1 MKIELSENKVFFE
14 NDGSKKE
21 IHPFWLRER
30 VNGDQYVDQGTQQ
43 RLFDPTELKN
53 NIKINKLLILD
64 DFLEV
69 TFDDGAFAKIAI
81 QSILK
86 EFVDD
91 NDIKLIQKIKWNSS
105 LKDFN
110 YFQFNENFFENK
122 SMFDALIKFYQYGF
136 VIFKNVPTEN
146 NFLVKFANSI
156 GSIRRTNFGEYFD
169 VKSKPNP
176 NDLAY
181 TSLPLAPHTDN
192 PYRNPVPCIQILHC
206 IENEVSG
213 GFSTLVDGYTVT
225 EELKKNY
232 KDFNYFQF
240 NENFFEHKSMFDAL
254 IKFYQYGFVIFKNV
268 PTENN
273 FLVKFANSIGSI
285 RRTNFGE
292 YFDVKSKPNP
302 NDLAYTSLPLAPHT
316 DNPYRNPVPCIQI
329 LHCIENEVSGGFSTL
344 VDGYTVTEELKKNY
358 KEYYEVLTKTKIRFQ
373 FIDDSVVLE
382 SWAEMIQ
389 LDEYKKFKQV
399 RFSPRLDFVPLMD
412 RDKLELYY
420 SARNKISELYNSD
433 QYRIEFKL
441 SPGDLLMMDNHR
453 LLHGRTT
460 YDANEG
466 NRFLQGCYIDY
477 DSTEG
482 KLKHLQRK
490 FNN

>member
-1 MKIELSENKVFFE
+1 MKIELLKNKVFFE

-30 VNGDQYVDQGTQQ
+30 VNGDQYFDKGTQQ

-53 NIKINKLLILD
+53 DIKIKKLNILNN
-64 DFLEV
+64 FLEV
-69 TFDDGAFAKIAI
+69 TFEDGAFTKISI

-86 EFVDD
+86 EFAND
-91 NDIKLIQKIKWNSS
+91 NDIKLIEKVKWNSS

-110 YFQFNENFFENK
+110 YFKYNENFFEDK
-122 SMFDALIKFYQYGF
+122 LMHDALIKFYQYGF
-136 VIFKNVPTEN
+136 VIFKNVPIEN
-146 NFLVKFANSI
+146 NFIVKFANSI

-192 PYRNPVPCIQILHC
+192 PYRNPVPCIQMLHC

-213 GFSTLVDGYTVT
+213 GLSTLVDGYTVT
-225 EELKKNY
+225 EELREK
-232 KDFNYFQF
+232 
-240 NENFFEHKSMFDAL
+240 
-254 IKFYQYGFVIFKNV
+254 
-268 PTENN
+268 
-273 FLVKFANSIGSI
+273 
-285 RRTNFGE
+285 
-292 YFDVKSKPNP
+292 
-302 NDLAYTSLPLAPHT
+302 
-316 DNPYRNPVPCIQI
+316 
-329 LHCIENEVSGGFSTL
+329 
-344 VDGYTVTEELKKNY
+344 Y

-373 FIDDSVVLE
+373 FVDDTVVLD

-389 LDEYKKFKQV
+389 LDEQKKFKQV
-399 RFSPRLDFVPLMD
+399 RFSPRLDFVPLMEKN
-412 RDKLELYY
+412 KLELYY

-460 YDANEG
+460 YNANEG
-466 NRFLQGCYIDY
+466 KRFLQGCYIDY